1 VFCFWIRNEN
11 EVVPIAKRTN
21 FEPVLKHSLMLW
33 MVYIH
38 LAALLP
44 AILIG
49 TYLMLARKGS
59 PVHKSLGKVYMVLM
73 GFTGVW
79 TLFMPSAEPD
89 PLFHHFGWL
98 HLLSGLTIWAVPTA
112 WKAARTGDIRGHKS
126 AMIQLYVG
134 GILIAG
140 SWAVLGQGRLLND
153 WIFGS

>member
-1 VFCFWIRNEN
+1 MASAA
-11 EVVPIAKRTN
+11 PIANRTN
-21 FEPVLKHSLMLW
+21 FEPVIKLSLMLW

-49 TYLMLARKGS
+49 TYLLLARKGS
-59 PVHKSLGKVYMVLM
+59 AVHKSLGKVYMVLM

-98 HLLSGLTIWAVPTA
+98 HLLSALTIWAVPTA

-140 SWAVLGQGRLLND
+140 SWAVLGQGRLLNE